1 MSTETAAVHQ
11 VRSFNRFYTRVIG
24 VLDAGLAG
32 TPHTLTEA
40 RVLFE
45 LADRDGA
52 EAAELRRDLGLDAG
66 YLSRILGR
74 FDERGLVE
82 RGRAP
87 GDARKQVVRLTED
100 GRTTFRT
107 LDEKQTDAVRDLLA
121 PLGDG
126 SRDRLVAAMRDVRRE
141 LDERPAPKAVVLRGP
156 EPGDLGWVVSRH
168 GAVYAAENGWDATF
182 EALVARVVAGFAE
195 AADPRS
201 AAWIAEVDGERAG
214 SVFCVPG
221 PENDPADTAVLRLLL
236 VEPAFRGLGIGSRLV
251 DECLRHARRAGF
263 RRITL
268 WTVDL
273 LASARR
279 VYERAGFHLD
289 DENPVRAFGADL
301 VGQNWS
307 RAL

>member
-1 MSTETAAVHQ
+1 MSTGTAAVQH
-11 VRSFNRFYTRVIG
+11 VRAFNRFYTRVIG

-32 TPHTLTEA
+32 SSYTLTEA

-45 LADRDGA
+45 LADRGGVETGD
-52 EAAELRRDLGLDAG
+52 LRRDLGLDAG

-82 RGRAP
+82 RERAS
-87 GDARKQVVRLTED
+87 GDGRKQVVRLTD
-100 GRTTFRT
+100 AGRATFRD

-121 PLGDG
+121 PLGSG
-126 SRDRLVAAMRDVRRE
+126 SQDRLVAAMRDVRRE
-141 LDERPAPKAVVLRGP
+141 LDEHPAPPAVVLRGL

-168 GAVYAAENGWDATF
+168 GSLYASEYGWDGTF
-182 EALVARVVAGFAE
+182 ETLVAGVAARYAE

-201 AAWIAEVDGERAG
+201 AGWIAEVDGERAG

-221 PENDPADTAVLRLLL
+221 ADEDTAVLRLLL
-236 VEPAFRGLGIGSRLV
+236 VEPGFRGLRIGSRLV
-251 DECLRHARRAGF
+251 DECLRFARRAGF

-273 LASARR
+273 LDSARHI
-279 VYERAGFHLD
+279 YERAGFHLD
-289 DENPVRAFGADL
+289 DENTVHRFGAEL
-301 VGQNWS
+301 NSQNWS

>member
-1 MSTETAAVHQ
+1 MSTETAAVQQ
-11 VRSFNRFYTRVIG
+11 VRAFNRFYTRVIG
-24 VLDAGLAG
+24 VLDAGLVG
-32 TPHTLTEA
+32 TPYTLAEA

-45 LADRDGA
+45 LADRGGA
-52 EAAELRRDLGLDAG
+52 ETGELRRDLGLDAG

-87 GDARKQVVRLTED
+87 GDARKQVVRLT
-100 GRTTFRT
+100 GRGRATFRE
-107 LDEKQTDAVRDLLA
+107 LDEKQTDAVRALLA
-121 PLGDG
+121 PLDDG
-126 SRDRLVAAMRDVRRE
+126 ARGRLAAAMRDVRRE
-141 LDERPAPKAVVLRGP
+141 LGGQQAPPAVVLRAP

-168 GAVYAAENGWDATF
+168 GALYAAEYGWDGTF
-182 EALVARVVAGFAE
+182 ETLVAGVAARYAE

-221 PENDPADTAVLRLLL
+221 ADDDTAVLRLLL
-236 VEPAFRGLGIGSRLV
+236 VEPGFRGLRIGSRLV
-251 DECLRHARRAGF
+251 DECLRFARRTGF

-273 LASARR
+273 LTSARHL
-279 VYERAGFHLD
+279 YERAGFHLD
-289 DENPVRAFGADL
+289 DENALHAFGADL
-301 VGQNWS
+301 TGQNWS
-307 RAL
+307 RSL